1 MKDKKMTD
9 KTTNIFETEMLRPIG
24 HELMLVKSY
33 KTLLQWFKDL
43 SLDDKLN
50 LYDYKIRY
58 DSKHYVKIKGIDNEV
73 S

>member
-1 MKDKKMTD
+1 M
-9 KTTNIFETEMLRPIG
+9 FEKILQPIG

-50 LYDYKIRY
+50 LYNYKILY
-58 DSKHYVKIKGIDNEV
+58 DSKHYVKIKGIK
-73 S
+73 

>member
-1 MKDKKMTD
+1 MLKK
-9 KTTNIFETEMLRPIG
+9 ISQAIG

-50 LYDYKIRY
+50 LYNYKICY
-58 DSKHYVKIKGIDNEV
+58 DSKHYIKIKGIG
-73 S
+73 

>member
-1 MKDKKMTD
+1 MDKVSQ
-9 KTTNIFETEMLRPIG
+9 PIG

-33 KTLLQWFKDL
+33 RTLLQWFKDL

-50 LYDYKIRY
+50 LYNYKISY
-58 DSKHYVKIKGIDNEV
+58 DSKHYVKIKGLRDIEGGLDDVV